1 MLLNISVFLP
11 VLRTPVLKAETI
23 NSLAVDD
30 QNGDPSNGYQIIYEP
45 KDAWISN
52 GIGGCPNCTMPN
64 SNRPLMNT
72 WHGSL
77 SNGSVPINASFTFFG
92 RSVTV
97 FCIFAN
103 YAPGFIEMIFD
114 IDGVQSGNFSHSP
127 KGTGN
132 DYNFNKVVFASQQL
146 SLQNH
151 SLTIH
156 NGFVGGPTV
165 SGYLGFDHLHD
176 VASASQTP
184 IKPPPQEAPSND
196 SPRVLEIILAVVLP
210 VLVIASIAFLWQFVR
225 RRRRLAHHSA
235 ACQDMSQSR
244 VVRIYSRT
252 SAIRRQYIQQEL
264 RVVQEQFVDIDELE
278 RMHGGSAEDIRTQLD
293 GARKRNNQ
301 LLTRIQE
308 LEAELQSAWALGL
321 SDEPPPGYS
330 SARESLT

>member
-1 MLLNISVFLP
+1 
-11 VLRTPVLKAETI
+11 
-23 NSLAVDD
+23 
-30 QNGDPSNGYQIIYEP
+30 
-45 KDAWISN
+45 
-52 GIGGCPNCTMPN
+52 MPN

-77 SNGSVPINASFTFFG
+77 SINSDAGSNDS
-92 RSVTV
+92 
-97 FCIFAN
+97 
-103 YAPGFIEMIFD
+103 GFIEMTFD
-114 IDGVQSGNFSHSP
+114 IDRVQSGNFSHSP

-132 DYNFNKVVFASQQL
+132 DYNFNNVVFVSQATVPAKPQ
-146 SLQNH
+146 SHDSQR
-151 SLTIH
+151 IR
-156 NGFVGGPTV
+156 GRADV

-184 IKPPPQEAPSND
+184 IKPPPQEAPSNN
-196 SPRVLEIILAVVLP
+196 SPRGLELVLLET
-210 VLVIASIAFLWQFVR
+210 
-225 RRRRLAHHSA
+225 
-235 ACQDMSQSR
+235 CQDMSESR
-244 VVRIYSRT
+244 VVRIHSRT

-278 RMHGGSAEDIRTQLD
+278 RMHGGSAEDIRMQLD
-293 GARKRNNQ
+293 GARERNNQ

>member
-1 MLLNISVFLP
+1 MSQNI
-11 VLRTPVLKAETI
+11 T
-23 NSLAVDD
+23 VDD

-45 KDAWISN
+45 KDAWVSN

-64 SNRPLMNT
+64 SNRPFMNT

-77 SNGSVPINASFTFFG
+77 SNGSVPINASFAFFG

-103 YAPGFIEMIFD
+103 YAPGIIEMTFD

-132 DYNFNKVVFASQQL
+132 DYNFNNVVFASQQL
-146 SLQNH
+146 PLKNH

-156 NGFVGGPTV
+156 NGFVGGPTSLV
-165 SGYLGFDHLHD
+165 ILDSITYTTED
-176 VASASQTP
+176 VASASETP
-184 IKPPPQEAPSND
+184 IKPSSQGVSSNN
-196 SPRVLEIILAVVLP
+196 SSRTLKMLLAVLLP
-210 VLVIASIAFLWQFVR
+210 VLVVACIALLWLFVR
-225 RRRRLAHHSA
+225 RRRLSRRSA
-235 ACQDMSQSR
+235 ACPEKATISESR
-244 VVRIYSRT
+244 AVRIHSSMRSTRT

-278 RMHGGSAEDIRTQLD
+278 RMHASSTEDIRSQLD
-293 GARKRNNQ
+293 GARERNNQ
-301 LLTRIQE
+301 LLTRIHE
-308 LEAELQSAWALGL
+308 LEAQLESAWALGL

-330 SARESLT
+330 ARESLT